1 MTGPLFSD
9 RAAAGRM
16 LADRLRGGPWHD
28 PLVLAIPRGG
38 IEVAAPVAEGLAA
51 ELDVVLSRK
60 LRAPYQSELAIGAI
74 AEDGAV
80 HLNAFAAAMAEADE
94 AWIEAEKE
102 RQLAEIARRR
112 EMIRRVRPAARPA
125 GRSVIVV
132 DDGIATGATM
142 IAALHT
148 VPAERPRELV
158 VAVPVAPPDRVAAI
172 RPLCD
177 RLVCLHERDDFQAVG
192 QCYDSFPQVEDD
204 RVLDLLRAAARPL
217 AAASVP

>member
-16 LADRLRGGPWHD
+16 LADRLRGGPWHH

-80 HLNAFAAAMAEADE
+80 HLNAFAAALAEADE

-148 VPAERPRELV
+148 VRAERPRELV

-192 QCYDSFPQVEDD
+192 QCYDSFPQVADD

-217 AAASVP
+217 AAAPVP